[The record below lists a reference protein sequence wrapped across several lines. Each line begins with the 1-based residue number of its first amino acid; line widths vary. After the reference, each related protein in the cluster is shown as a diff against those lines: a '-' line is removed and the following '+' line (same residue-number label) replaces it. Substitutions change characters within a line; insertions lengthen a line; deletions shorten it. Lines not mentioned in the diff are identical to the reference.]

1 MKTKE
6 PNATGM
12 FRREKSHQQPSI
24 FEVMQKFNTEER
36 CIKHFEQIRWPEGLR
51 CVRCNSARVMNFEAT
66 GKTGKARNLYE
77 CVDCR
82 YQYSV
87 TTGTIFHDTHL
98 PLTKWFL
105 AIYLICSAKK
115 GISAKELQRQLQT
128 SYKTAW
134 YMAHRIRLAMQQ
146 DEDFCQKFS
155 GVCEVDETYVGGK
168 RKGQRGRSTATKVP
182 VLGIKEKTSGKV
194 RMVAASDVSA
204 NTLKNFIR
212 LHVEAGSEIHSDEFS
227 SYLWLD
233 KEDSEYAHK
242 TVNHSVEY
250 VTADGVTTNGCEN
263 VWSLFKRGIVGVFH
277 KVSTKYLPLYL
288 DEFSFRFNNRSE
300 YDLMN
305 KVLASAF

>member
-1 MKTKE
+1 MAKKNGTFDRQPNKT
-6 PNATGM
+6 
-12 FRREKSHQQPSI
+12 QPSI
-24 FEVMQKFNTEER
+24 FEIMQKFGTEER
-36 CIKHFEQIRWPEGLR
+36 CIKHLQNIRWKDGLR
-51 CVRCNSARVMNFEAT
+51 CIRCDSDRVMNFEGT

-87 TTGTIFHDTHL
+87 TTGTVFHDTHL

-115 GISAKELQRQLQT
+115 GISAKELQRQLAT

-146 DEDFCQKFS
+146 DEEFCQKFS

-194 RMVAASDVSA
+194 MLRTAKDVSA
-204 NTLKNFIR
+204 TTLAEFIR
-212 LHVEAGSEIHSDEFS
+212 THAEAGAEIHTDEFS

-233 KEDSEYAHK
+233 SSEFKHK
-242 TVNHSVEY
+242 AVKHADEY
-250 VTADGVTTNGCEN
+250 VTADGVTTNGVEGI
-263 VWSLFKRGIVGVFH
+263 WSLFKRGIVGQFH
-277 KVSTKYLPLYL
+277 KVSAKYLPLYL
-288 DEFSFRFNNRSE
+288 DEFAFRFNNRGE
-300 YDLMN
+300 YDLMD
-305 KVLASAF
+305 KVLASSF